1 MIMIPRRES
10 FSGSL
15 PRQLGSFSYTH
26 PISYSGKHTGVQGSK
41 VKPIVLSFYKKWV
54 LQGSDIV
61 YGWRSTTPR

>member
-26 PISYSGKHTGVQGSK
+26 PISYSSKHTGVQGSK
-41 VKPIVLSFYKKWV
+41 VKRIVLLHHSIKSGRCRV
-54 LQGSDIV
+54 LI
-61 YGWRSTTPR
+61 